1 MVFTKE
7 EYDNILSIEDSDR
20 AFDDLMDH
28 FNVYTSEFRKYMIN
42 TSSLDIDI
50 FKTSTR
56 LIFLALKH
64 IMVSENIEDEDFD
77 EETKNKYYE
86 MMSNIDIITN
96 SMNAVEINK
105 LEDNVIIAIQK
116 VFEQFEFLE
125 KDIEDLN
132 NTFKDGCD
140 MLDNSIKKLDEQV
153 KLSEIIKKI
162 KSDEITDEYL
172 IESKKWCNEQ
182 IKSYDKEDVMKVIK
196 DYSDNV
202 DYKKIIKEAID
213 KNDKDNLKY
222 YTKMIC
228 LNTLITT
235 TLTLESKLGSESLL
249 RSVIGS
255 CVDNIS
261 KK

>member
-28 FNVYTSEFRKYMIN
+28 FNVYTSEFRKYLNN
-42 TSSLDIDI
+42 TSSMDIDI

-64 IMVSENIEDEDFD
+64 IMTSEDIEDEDLD

-86 MMSNIDIITN
+86 MMSNVDIITN
-96 SMNAVEINK
+96 SMNVVEINK
-105 LEDNVIIAIQK
+105 LEDNVIIAIEK
-116 VFEQFEFLE
+116 VLKQFEMLE
-125 KDIEDLN
+125 KDLEDLN
-132 NTFKDGCD
+132 NTFKDSCD
-140 MLDNSIKKLDEQV
+140 KLDKSIKKMDEQI
-153 KLSEIIKKI
+153 KLREIVENI
-162 KSDEITDEYL
+162 KSEEITDEYL

-182 IKSYDKEDVMKVIK
+182 IKSYDKEDVIKVIK
-196 DYSDNV
+196 DYSENV
-202 DYKKIIKEAID
+202 DYQKIIKEAID
-213 KNDKDNLKY
+213 KNEKDNLEY

-235 TLTLESKLGSESLL
+235 TLTLESKLGSESLVK
-249 RSVIGS
+249 SVIGS
-255 CVDNIS
+255 CVGNIS

>member
-28 FNVYTSEFRKYMIN
+28 FNVYTSEFRKYVNN
-42 TSSLDIDI
+42 TSSMDIDI
-50 FKTSTR
+50 FKTSTC

-64 IMVSENIEDEDFD
+64 IMTSEDIEDEDFD
-77 EETKNKYYE
+77 EETKDKYYE
-86 MMSNIDIITN
+86 MISNVNIITN
-96 SMNAVEINK
+96 SMNAVEIDK
-105 LEDNVIIAIQK
+105 LDEHVIIAIQK
-116 VFEQFEFLE
+116 VLEQFEILE

-140 MLDNSIKKLDEQV
+140 MLDKSIKKLDEQV
-153 KLSEIIKKI
+153 KLSEIIKNI
-162 KSDEITDEYL
+162 KSEEITDEYL

-202 DYKKIIKEAID
+202 DYQKIIKESVD
-213 KNDKDNLKY
+213 KDDKDNLKY
-222 YTKMIC
+222 YTKLIC

-235 TLTLESKLGSESLL
+235 TLTLETKLGSESLV
-249 RSVIGS
+249 RTVVGS
-255 CVDNIS
+255 YVDNIS